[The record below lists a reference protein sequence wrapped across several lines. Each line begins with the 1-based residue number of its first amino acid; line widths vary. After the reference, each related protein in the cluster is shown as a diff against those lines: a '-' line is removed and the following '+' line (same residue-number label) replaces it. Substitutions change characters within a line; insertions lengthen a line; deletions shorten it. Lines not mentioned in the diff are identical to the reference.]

1 LTLRTTIVATLGP
14 ATSTPGAIESL
25 ITAGMKVARINF
37 SHGTHAEH
45 LERIEAVRTIA
56 ARTEKSVACL
66 QDLCGP
72 KIRTGSFET
81 PEGVLLENG
90 APFILTS
97 EPVTGSSSRASVTYE
112 HFHEDVSEGEPVLLD
127 DGLLE
132 LVIEKV
138 EGRDV
143 HTRVINGG
151 VLKPSKGVNLPGS
164 DLTVSAL
171 TAKDRQDVI
180 AGLEMDVDYIALSF
194 VRTAGDILE
203 LKELL
208 AEQGREDM
216 PVIAKIEKPEALDN
230 LEEILD
236 VVEGVMVARGD
247 LGVEMPA
254 EEVPMYQ
261 KKIIFAAQRR
271 GKLVITATQMLDSM
285 IHNPRPTRAEA
296 TDVANAILDGTD
308 AVMLSGETAVGNFPV
323 ETVSTMAR
331 IARYT
336 ETMRSHTP
344 AIWPEDTS
352 LLDRSSVSLAVARA
366 ACRTAKEVDARFIVT
381 FTGSGTTA
389 RLVSHFRPE
398 QEILALSPSGEV
410 CRQLALP
417 WGVTPILFSQHETL
431 ETMIS
436 EGMEILRASGR
447 VQPGDTAVM
456 IAGTSLLPGAT
467 DVMKV
472 HHF

>member
-1 LTLRTTIVATLGP
+1 MSLRTTIVATLGP

-45 LERIEAVRTIA
+45 RERITAVRA
-56 ARTEKSVACL
+56 AAERLDISVACL

-81 PEGVLLENG
+81 DDGVLLENG

-97 EPVTGSSSRASVTYE
+97 EPVTGTSTRASVTYDQ
-112 HFHEDVSEGEPVLLD
+112 FHEDVSEGEPVLLD

-132 LVIEKV
+132 LVVEKI

-143 HTRVINGG
+143 HTRVVNGG
-151 VLKPSKGVNLPGS
+151 ILKPSKGVNLPGS
-164 DLTVSAL
+164 ELTVSAL
-171 TAKDRQDVI
+171 TEKDRQDVI

-208 AEQGREDM
+208 AEQGRGDM

-308 AVMLSGETAVGNFPV
+308 AVMLSGETAVGNYPV
-323 ETVSTMAR
+323 RTVSTMAR

-336 ETMRSHTP
+336 ETMRSHIP
-344 AIWPEDTS
+344 ATWPEDTS
-352 LLDRSSVSLAVARA
+352 LLDRFSVSLAVARA
-366 ACRTAKEVDARFIVT
+366 ACRTAKEVDARYIVT

-389 RLVSHFRPE
+389 RLVSHFRPD
-398 QEILALSPSGEV
+398 QEILALSPSEEV
-410 CRQLALP
+410 CRRLALP
-417 WGVTPILFSQHETL
+417 WGVTPILFSQHESL
-431 ETMIS
+431 ETMIA
-436 EGMEILRASGR
+436 EGIDILRTSGHI
-447 VQPGDTAVM
+447 QPGDTAVM